1 MKPFGLAGKPQPGA
15 CGCCWYHPEDCR
27 YAAAKTLYRR
37 SQRKAERQR
46 RSVRL
51 LPRPGRITP
60 AVKTA
65 LLMADTS
72 PCYLAAVSAV
82 SALC

>member
-1 MKPFGLAGKPQPGA
+1 MKPFGLAGKPQPEP

-46 RSVRL
+46 QRQRAS
-51 LPRPGRITP
+51 ITR
-60 AVKTA
+60 A
-65 LLMADTS
+65 LAE
-72 PCYLAAVSAV
+72 
-82 SALC
+82 